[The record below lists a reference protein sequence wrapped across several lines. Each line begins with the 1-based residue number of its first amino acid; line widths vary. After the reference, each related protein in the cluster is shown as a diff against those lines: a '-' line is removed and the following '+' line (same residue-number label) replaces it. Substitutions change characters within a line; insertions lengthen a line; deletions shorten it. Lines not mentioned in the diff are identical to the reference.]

1 MSARG
6 QGPDWHIPQYNRM
19 NAPRTARG
27 RAAGPTPLVEMVMS
41 RQDPRFAFIIHP
53 IDPRADVR
61 RRYPWL
67 AKVLPEGWIHY
78 LSGLWPPLKL
88 SDIEGIESQATGE
101 RIRGWLLACPL
112 TPQRMRTSAL
122 DFVYRKII
130 QTVRL
135 AERLGADIVGLGAWT
150 AAIGDAGET
159 VARAARI
166 PVTTGDAYTVA
177 VVVEQLRQAARLL
190 GVTPWEA
197 ATVAVVGATGAIGRA
212 AADLL
217 ADQVARVLLIGRRP
231 RGLQQVAQ
239 ALTARPRRATVEVTT
254 DLQRLI
260 EAPFILSA
268 TTAGRAVI
276 QPEYLQPGSVVLDVA
291 LPRDVSLRV
300 QRHRQ
305 DVLVLDG
312 GIVRVPGPVNFH
324 FNFGLP
330 RGLAYACMAE
340 TMILTL
346 ERRFECYTIGRNIPV
361 DKVNE
366 IARMGARHGF
376 EVAPLMTLGRRV
388 RAAQWERVRHAA
400 QQARSSKEA
409 L

>member
-1 MSARG
+1 MG
-6 QGPDWHIPQYNRM
+6 
-19 NAPRTARG
+19 
-27 RAAGPTPLVEMVMS
+27 S
-41 RQDPRFAFIIHP
+41 RDPRFAFIIHP
-53 IDPRADVR
+53 IDPREDVR

-67 AKVLPEGWIHY
+67 AKVLPEGWIHF

-101 RIRGWLLACPL
+101 QLRGWLLACPL
-112 TPQRMRTSAL
+112 TPQRMRTSSLA
-122 DFVYRKII
+122 FVYRKII

-166 PVTTGDAYTVA
+166 PVTTGDSYTVA
-177 VVVEQLRQAARLL
+177 VAVEQLRQAARAL
-190 GVTPWEA
+190 GVTPWEG

-212 AADLL
+212 AADVL
-217 ADQVARVLLIGRRP
+217 ADEVERVLLIGRRP
-231 RGLQQVAQ
+231 RSLQQTAA
-239 ALTARPRRATVEVTT
+239 ALQSRPRRASVEATT
-254 DLQRLI
+254 DLRRLA
-260 EAPFILSA
+260 EASFVLSA
-268 TTAGRAVI
+268 TTAGRAI
-276 QPEYLQPGSVVLDVA
+276 IHPQHLRPGSVVLDVA

-300 QRHRQ
+300 SRQRQ

-346 ERRFECYTIGRNIPV
+346 ERRFECYTIGRTIPT
-361 DKVNE
+361 DKVAE
-366 IARMGARHGF
+366 IARLGAHHGF
-376 EVAPLMTLGRRV
+376 QVAPLMSLGRRV
-388 RAAQWERVRHAA
+388 RAAQWERVREAA
-400 QQARSSKEA
+400 RRARSEKEA